1 MIEFLVFIGLF
12 FLAGAVLLVVA
23 KLLFALVLIPFKLG
37 FLMLKGVVGL
47 VLFVPALIVGI
58 FVVIGVLPLLLGLIA
73 LPVLAGV
80 GILVCLIS

>member
-1 MIEFLVFIGLF
+1 
-12 FLAGAVLLVVA
+12 
-23 KLLFALVLIPFKLG
+23 
-37 FLMLKGVVGL
+37 MLKGVVGL